1 MSDMISARWEKSA
14 DLCRVALK
22 YDSRLRVNLRKLF
35 ALSAQFVF
43 PREIVLGSNCS
54 WHLLFKKK

>member
-35 ALSAQFVF
+35 AFSAQFVF

-54 WHLLFKKK
+54 GHL

>member
-14 DLCRVALK
+14 DLWRVVWK
-22 YDSRLRVNLRKLF
+22 YDSRFRVNLRKLF

-43 PREIVLGSNCS
+43 PRESVDGSNCS
-54 WHLLFKKK
+54 WHL